1 MDQGAVRNLEQI
13 QENDDQ
19 PRTPRIVSVAL
30 VVLCGACVTF
40 GALALKGRSAAPQ
53 TAKVDPL
60 GDLVA
65 AHKGAAAG
73 AAAKATDLQPKD
85 VTFPAMLSDDQS
97 PTTALAAVKGGQK
110 PSTTATA
117 ATAAN
122 GSPLIAPGVAA
133 AMPPSTPDTVSIAQI
148 VVQPPP
154 PTDRLPVVP
163 LPAQNVLEASPIV
176 TRPRDTLTRAA
187 TDQGQITNAAAP
199 NAPSGHEGGYQ
210 LQVSSF
216 RTQAEANQF
225 ADQLRAR
232 SHKAYVIEAHVAGRG
247 TWYRV
252 RVGPFPS
259 KQAAAAYRSSFETR
273 EHVVPF
279 IVLPQGVSPD
289 HEH

>member
-1 MDQGAVRNLEQI
+1 MMDQGAVRNLEQI
-13 QENDDQ
+13 QETDEQ
-19 PRTPRIVSVAL
+19 PRTPRMVSVAL

-60 GDLVA
+60 GELVA

-73 AAAKATDLQPKD
+73 AAARASDLQPKD

-97 PTTALAAVKGGQK
+97 PTTALAAVKGGK
-110 PSTTATA
+110 PAPATTTAPT
-117 ATAAN
+117 
-122 GSPLIAPGVAA
+122 IAPQIAA
-133 AMPPSTPDTVSIAQI
+133 AMPPSTPDVVSLGQ
-148 VVQPPP
+148 VVMPPP

-187 TDQGQITNAAAP
+187 TDQGQITTAAAP
-199 NAPSGHEGGYQ
+199 SAPSGHEGGYQ

-232 SHKAYVIEAHVAGRG
+232 SHKAYVVEAHVAGRG

-279 IVLPQGVSPD
+279 IVLPQGVT
-289 HEH
+289 EH

>member
-1 MDQGAVRNLEQI
+1 MMDQGAVRNLEQI

-40 GALALKGRSAAPQ
+40 GALALKGRTAAPQ

-110 PSTTATA
+110 PAPAS
-117 ATAAN
+117 AAN
-122 GSPLIAPGVAA
+122 AAPTIAASIAA
-133 AMPPSTPDTVSIAQI
+133 AMPPSTPDTVSIAQ
-148 VVQPPP
+148 VVVPPPP

-187 TDQGQITNAAAP
+187 TDQGQITTAAAP
-199 NAPSGHEGGYQ
+199 SAPSGHEGGYQ

-232 SHKAYVIEAHVAGRG
+232 SHKAYVVEAHVAGRG

-252 RVGPFPS
+252 RVGPFPT

-279 IVLPQGVSPD
+279 IVLPQGVAPEHD
-289 HEH
+289 H

>member
-1 MDQGAVRNLEQI
+1 MMDQGAVRNLEQI
-13 QENDDQ
+13 QETDEQ

-40 GALALKGRSAAPQ
+40 GALALKGRTAAPQ
-53 TAKVDPL
+53 TTKADPL

-110 PSTTATA
+110 PNAQA
-117 ATAAN
+117 PMI
-122 GSPLIAPGVAA
+122 SPQIAA
-133 AMPPSTPDTVSIAQI
+133 AMPPSTPDTVSIGQ
-148 VVQPPP
+148 VVVPPP

-176 TRPRDTLTRAA
+176 TRPRDSLTRAA
-187 TDQGQITNAAAP
+187 TDQGQITTAAAP
-199 NAPSGHEGGYQ
+199 SVPSGHEGGYQ

-232 SHKAYVIEAHVAGRG
+232 SHKAYVVEAHVAGRG

-279 IVLPQGVSPD
+279 IVLPHGET
-289 HEH
+289 EH

>member
-1 MDQGAVRNLEQI
+1 MMDQGAVRNLEQI
-13 QENDDQ
+13 QETDEQ
-19 PRTPRIVSVAL
+19 PRTPRMVSVAL

-53 TAKVDPL
+53 TAKADPL
-60 GDLVA
+60 GELVA

-97 PTTALAAVKGGQK
+97 PTTALAAVKGGR
-110 PSTTATA
+110 PA
-117 ATAAN
+117 AAA
-122 GSPLIAPGVAA
+122 SPTIAPQVAA
-133 AMPPSTPDTVSIAQI
+133 AMPPSTPDIVSLGQ
-148 VVQPPP
+148 VVMPPP

-187 TDQGQITNAAAP
+187 TDQGQITTAAAP
-199 NAPSGHEGGYQ
+199 SVPSGHEGGYQ

-232 SHKAYVIEAHVAGRG
+232 SHKAYVVEAHVVGRG

-279 IVLPQGVSPD
+279 IVLPQGVT
-289 HEH
+289 EH